1 MILAAMILSQ
11 CMCIEDS
18 VGKTP
23 CAGGR
28 AESAA
33 EAKAKREIQQRINL
47 TVEAD
52 KAKDLAAATRFNTSD
67 YRVKKLDGSIQT
79 LEQARAGIQ
88 ANYDHIQK
96 VSDRTKIVID
106 CLTLSGDG
114 ATVFINQHFVRTVLF
129 DGDPTPHELVS
140 NITHREVWIR
150 IGDGWMRK
158 FIEELERGPTFVDGT
173 LHVPSR

>member
-1 MILAAMILSQ
+1 MHMILAALILSQ

-18 VGKTP
+18 VAKTP
-23 CAGGR
+23 CASGH

-33 EAKAKREIQQRINL
+33 EAKAKREIQERINL
-47 TVEAD
+47 KVEAD

-96 VSDRTKIVID
+96 VSDSTKIVID
-106 CLTLSGDG
+106 CLTLSGDE
-114 ATVFINQHFVRTVLF
+114 ATV
-129 DGDPTPHELVS
+129 
-140 NITHREVWIR
+140 
-150 IGDGWMRK
+150 
-158 FIEELERGPTFVDGT
+158 
-173 LHVPSR
+173 